1 MLCFSE
7 CRVFYDKAA
16 AKVVKNKLLRA
27 ESGKSFAKNA
37 IFAFETTITVEWM
50 SKRSMCLP

>member
-37 IFAFETTITVEWM
+37 IFASETTITVEWM